1 MASAAAAMLAVPAS
15 TTASTLQAAMGVRG
29 ITVYSRQLLR
39 VLCARAG
46 SLRTVEGGA
55 KDSTPWRKIILPT
68 CSRLSHTCEEVR
80 VTVAVKQAAQQQ
92 APRQMWHEDSTGEH
106 APVLRDYLAAAPAMP
121 LRCASAQLSAESRSS
136 SAGTI
141 AGSRGARGAL
151 MSVVYARG
159 PFLPYH
165 TPPCPLD

>member
-1 MASAAAAMLAVPAS
+1 MKGVSKTRVSARKEQISTPARPGPTSLSAGSELTAPLPTANTRPSAFLMASAAAVMLSVPAS

-68 CSRLSHTCEEVR
+68 CSRLSHTCEESR
-80 VTVAVKQAAQQQ
+80 FTVAVKQAVQQQ
-92 APRQMWHEDSTGEH
+92 APRQM
-106 APVLRDYLAAAPAMP
+106 
-121 LRCASAQLSAESRSS
+121 
-136 SAGTI
+136 
-141 AGSRGARGAL
+141 
-151 MSVVYARG
+151 
-159 PFLPYH
+159 
-165 TPPCPLD
+165 